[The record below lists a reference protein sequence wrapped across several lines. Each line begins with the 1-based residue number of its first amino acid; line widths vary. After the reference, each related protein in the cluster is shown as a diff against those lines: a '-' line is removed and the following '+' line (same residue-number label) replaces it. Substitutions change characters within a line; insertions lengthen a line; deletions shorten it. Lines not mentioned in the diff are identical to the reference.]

1 MPRSLYADY
10 NADALAESIVTCL
23 HEVEPLS
30 PSITLVIPLSW
41 CFFHVLE
48 RPAQRNADQALS
60 FAFENYLPV
69 SLEELTCT
77 FVPIGANRV
86 LALGVPTAQT
96 QRLIAAVEQRGV
108 EIAHLVVDVVS
119 LVASS
124 ANQELDRRT
133 IVIDGSSVRF
143 GAFGTKDFF
152 PPIGFISLTGE
163 SGAEATLDH
172 QLGQRGIESLDPWR
186 ILNLDEATNAKG
198 RQSLSPKEQAS
209 FVSGEGAVEIIAQCA
224 CLSSNAG
231 DLRTGALASPGRW
244 NAVIRLARHCTLLF
258 AACLAIAVVGLHTRL
273 RATDVQLQQVL
284 AEQSEVYGQIFAQ
297 QSAPPGA
304 AMRLASERIRMEALT
319 RKQSIKTDT
328 QGAPLDVLREFVVQ
342 LPNDVRITLQE
353 ARIDDKQM
361 ALRGL
366 TAEHRDAERI
376 AESLHKLPGV
386 DVRPPRTRRLD
397 TGGVEF
403 SIAATS
409 TANRQQ

>member
-10 NADALAESIVTCL
+10 DADALAESVVSCL
-23 HEVEPLS
+23 NEVEPLS
-30 PSITLVIPLSW
+30 PSINLVIPLSW

-77 FVPIGANRV
+77 FVPMATNRV

-96 QRLIAAVEQRGV
+96 QRLIAAVEQRDV

-119 LVASS
+119 LIASS
-124 ANQELDRRT
+124 AKQESNQCT
-133 IVIDGSSVRF
+133 IVIDSSSARF
-143 GAFGTKDFF
+143 GAFGSKESV
-152 PPIGFISLTGE
+152 PLVGFITASNE
-163 SGAEATLDH
+163 PGAETTLDH
-172 QLGQRGIESLDPWR
+172 QLKQRGIESLDPWR

-198 RQSLSPKEQAS
+198 IQSFSPKEQAS
-209 FVSGEGAVEIIAQCA
+209 FVSGEAAVEIIAQSA
-224 CLSSNAG
+224 RLSHAG

-244 NAVIRLARHCTLLF
+244 NAVIRLARHCTLLL
-258 AACLAIAVVGLHTRL
+258 AASLAIAVVGLHTRL
-273 RATDVQLQQVL
+273 RVTDAQLQQVL
-284 AEQSEVYGQIFAQ
+284 AEQSEVYGQVFSQ
-297 QSAPPGA
+297 QSAPTGA

-319 RKQSIKTDT
+319 RKQATKTDSH
-328 QGAPLDVLREFVVQ
+328 GAPLDVLREFVAQ
-342 LPNDVRITLQE
+342 LPADVRITLQE

-386 DVRPPRTRRLD
+386 DVRPPRTRRLE

-403 SIAATS
+403 SIAATP
-409 TANRQQ
+409 TAHRQQ